1 MYAIK
6 MTFTNVRMTFRVP
19 RDTIAGPA
27 PLLYFFLFHTRRIAR
42 IDTYFMKNLSS
53 RFTPKINYMRLN
65 RLDLVPRFYFY
76 RLRSYLRARLLVKV
90 NQRLYRG
97 EKVRCEGGDEGL
109 LHYVGL

>member
-42 IDTYFMKNLSS
+42 IDTYFTKNLSS

-65 RLDLVPRFYFY
+65 RLDLVPSFHGSTSIDYDPICELGFWLKLTNDY
-76 RLRSYLRARLLVKV
+76 IE
-90 NQRLYRG
+90 
-97 EKVRCEGGDEGL
+97 EKKCVAKEGTRDCCIM
-109 LHYVGL
+109 